1 MIYFPK
7 VYGTCSGADKAI
19 QMAYKLKE
27 ENQDKNIFIYKEI
40 LHNNYI
46 LDELEKNGIK
56 TIYNYDNLTP
66 NDILIIRAHGEGK
79 KVFDDLNKKNITY
92 YDATCINVRKV
103 HKLVESKYND
113 NYNIIIVGKK
123 NHPEVIGTNG
133 WCDDTATIIENIND
147 LVNLDKNKKYYMVSQ
162 TTIGLDLFNVVI
174 DYLKNNNYDFEYDN
188 TICNVQKAI
197 QTSSV
202 ELAKKMDI
210 MFIIGGKNSS
220 NTKELYNL
228 CKKECNSYF
237 FDDISDFYNFIKNE
251 YYTEKTKIGF
261 TGGASTLKTQI
272 YDFSHLLEY
281 IISNKINVIKLKKNK
296 FF

>member
-133 WCDDTATIIENIND
+133 WCDDTATII
-147 LVNLDKNKKYYMVSQ
+147 
-162 TTIGLDLFNVVI
+162 
-174 DYLKNNNYDFEYDN
+174 
-188 TICNVQKAI
+188 
-197 QTSSV
+197 
-202 ELAKKMDI
+202 
-210 MFIIGGKNSS
+210 
-220 NTKELYNL
+220 
-228 CKKECNSYF
+228 
-237 FDDISDFYNFIKNE
+237 
-251 YYTEKTKIGF
+251 
-261 TGGASTLKTQI
+261 
-272 YDFSHLLEY
+272 
-281 IISNKINVIKLKKNK
+281 
-296 FF
+296 